1 VAAADDALR
10 AGRSHLSR
18 GELDL
23 AIRAFR
29 AALRDGPEDLDARE
43 ALGLALAKAGQNE
56 DALLELELVCAR
68 APSRESARRARGEVL
83 MRLGR
88 FEQGVD
94 ELKRAMDSGRNRREG
109 P

>member
-1 VAAADDALR
+1 MAAADDAVR

-29 AALRDGPEDLDARE
+29 AALRDAPDDLDARE
-43 ALGLALAKAGQNE
+43 ALGLALAKAGRNE
-56 DALLELELVCAR
+56 EALEELERVCAR
-68 APSRESARRARGEVL
+68 APSRESSRRARGEVL

-94 ELKRAMDSGRNRREG
+94 ELKRAMDSGRHRQER